1 MGSRL
6 KERHAMADK
15 ETSILNRLS
24 HPRYLLFLAVLAI
37 SVWPLFAVIGGV
49 EAVVTAFDLAVIA
62 FVLSCV
68 PLWRNGSPELMR
80 RQAKRDDA
88 GQVLLLLLTGVIS
101 SVILAALGTLVLD
114 NKSLVPGEIALLV
127 VTLLAC
133 WTFANLIY
141 AFHYA
146 RLYYSANDGGDHQG
160 LDFPGGCVPDFA
172 DFVNFA
178 FVIGMT
184 CQTADIEIT
193 DSDLRRVSTFQG
205 LFAFAFNL
213 GILALTVNVLASST
227 GGG

>member
-1 MGSRL
+1 
-6 KERHAMADK
+6 MAGR
-15 ETSILNRLS
+15 ETAFLNRLS
-24 HPRYLLFLAVLAI
+24 HPRYLLFLAIFLLAP
-37 SVWPLFAVIGGV
+37 WPLLSWLRPV

-62 FVLSCV
+62 IVASCL
-68 PLWRNGSPELMR
+68 PLWLDGNPDVMR
-80 RQAKRDDA
+80 RQAKRDDV
-88 GQVLLLLLTGVIS
+88 GQVVLLLLTALIT

-114 NKSLVPGEIALLV
+114 NKNLRVGEIALLV

-146 RLYYSANDGGDHQG
+146 RLYYTSHESGDYKG

-193 DSDLRRVSTFQG
+193 DSAMRRISTFHG

-227 GGG
+227 GGS

>member
-1 MGSRL
+1 
-6 KERHAMADK
+6 MADK

-49 EAVVTAFDLAVIA
+49 EAVVTAFDLAVIG

-68 PLWRNGSPELMR
+68 PLWRNGSPEVMR

-146 RLYYSANDGGDHQG
+146 RLYYSAKDGSDHQG

>member
-1 MGSRL
+1 MAGDRKTLLSRL
-6 KERHAMADK
+6 PY
-15 ETSILNRLS
+15 
-24 HPRYLLFLAVLAI
+24 PRYLLFLGLFAI
-37 SVWPLFAVIGGV
+37 FIWPLWFLMGFV
-49 EAVVTAFDLAVIA
+49 EALVTAFDIAVIA
-62 FVLSCV
+62 FTLSCV
-68 PLWRNGSPELMR
+68 PLWRNGNASVMR

-88 GQVLLLLLTGVIS
+88 GQVLLLMLTALIS
-101 SVILAALGTLVLD
+101 SVILAALGTLVLVS
-114 NKSLVPGEIALLV
+114 KSLGAGEITLLV

-146 RLYYSANDGGDHQG
+146 RLYYSSRGGADHQG
-160 LDFPGGCVPDFA
+160 IDFPGVHEPDFS

-184 CQTADIEIT
+184 CQTADIDIT
-193 DSDLRRVSTFQG
+193 KTVVRRVSTFQG

-227 GGG
+227 GGGG

>member
-1 MGSRL
+1 MTGSG
-6 KERHAMADK
+6 
-15 ETSILNRLS
+15 TSILSRLS
-24 HPRYLLFLAVLAI
+24 HPRYLLFLGVLAI
-37 SVWPLFAVIGGV
+37 SIWPLIPAIGLV
-49 EAVVTAFDLAVIA
+49 EAIVTAFDLAVIA
-62 FVLSCV
+62 FVLSCI
-68 PLWRNGSPELMR
+68 PLWRDGNPDVMR

-88 GQVLLLLLTGVIS
+88 GQVMLLLLTGVIS
-101 SVILAALGTLVLD
+101 TVILAALGTLVLD

-146 RLYYSANDGGDHQG
+146 RLYYSSRGGADHEG
-160 LDFPGGCVPDFA
+160 LDFPGDCVPDFA

-178 FVIGMT
+178 LVIGMT

-193 DSDLRRVSTFQG
+193 DSDVRRVSTFHG

-213 GILALTVNVLASST
+213 GILALTVNVLASSS
-227 GGG
+227 GGH